1 MYNTQKKQNY
11 KNITQNACNLEYET
25 KRNITNTKNKKKKTQ
40 KQTKQKQNKAKQ
52 MNNKQKNW
60 RRSQ

>member
-25 KRNITNTKNKKKKTQ
+25 KKKYYKYKEIETQ
-40 KQTKQKQNKAKQ
+40 NETKQNKQ
-52 MNNKQKNW
+52 NKQNGEVNNE
-60 RRSQ
+60 